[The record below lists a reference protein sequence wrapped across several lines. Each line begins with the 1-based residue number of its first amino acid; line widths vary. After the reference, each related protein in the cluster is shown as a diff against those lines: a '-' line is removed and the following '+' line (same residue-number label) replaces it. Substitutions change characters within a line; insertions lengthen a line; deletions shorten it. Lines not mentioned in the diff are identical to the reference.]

1 MDGWHSNEYCYG
13 GVMMAKY
20 KKIEGEFVI
29 QKNGNMFINDYLLE
43 STDIVEVP
51 VKVIR
56 QIIKDAKDGVI

>member
-1 MDGWHSNEYCYG
+1 MIYNTRLRVRCNM
-13 GVMMAKY
+13 VKY

-29 QKNGNMFINDYLLE
+29 QKNGNMLIDDYLLE

-56 QIIKDAKDGVI
+56 QIIKDAKKGLI

>member
-1 MDGWHSNEYCYG
+1 M
-13 GVMMAKY
+13 VKY

-29 QKNGNMFINDYLLE
+29 QKNGNIFIDNYLLE
-43 STDIVEVP
+43 STDVIEVP

>member
-1 MDGWHSNEYCYG
+1 
-13 GVMMAKY
+13 MAKY
-20 KKIEGEFVI
+20 KKVEGEFI
-29 QKNGNMFINDYLLE
+29 IHKNGNMFIDYYKLG